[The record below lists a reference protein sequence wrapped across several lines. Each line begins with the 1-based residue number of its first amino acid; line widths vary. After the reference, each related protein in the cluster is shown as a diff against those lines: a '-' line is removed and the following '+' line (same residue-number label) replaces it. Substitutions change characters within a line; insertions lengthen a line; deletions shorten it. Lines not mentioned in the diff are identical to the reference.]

1 VCCVPCAALI
11 APHFA
16 WYGVRGA
23 FRGRG
28 NEVAN
33 LLWVAIALPLAGCLA
48 LAFAGGRL
56 APRAVAIV
64 GCGTVFAAFALVV
77 LAWGDLLTL
86 PESARVRTSAGWRW
100 LDAGTVSVAA
110 RLVFDPLAAALA
122 LIVTGI
128 GGLIHVY
135 AAGYMRGDPGY
146 ARFFALLNGFIAA
159 MLLLTFAGS
168 VPLLAV
174 GWIGVGIA
182 SALLIAFWHD
192 RPGTVAAGRKAFIV
206 NMVGDVGLLAAMAV
220 FADRLGTLDMG
231 TINATAPQLSREAA
245 VVAAVGLLLAA
256 GAKSA
261 QLPLSGWLPDAM
273 AGPTPVSALIHAA
286 TMVAAG
292 IYLLI
297 RLFPVLDR
305 SGLLGLIAVIGALTA
320 LYGGACAL
328 AQPNLKRVL
337 AYSTVSQLGL
347 MVFAIG
353 MGATAVAAFHLATH
367 AAFKAVLFLAAGS
380 VIHAL
385 DGEEEMSRMG
395 GLLRRLP
402 GTAVAF
408 GIGALALGGFPGL
421 SGFFSKDAIAEIAR
435 ERGPLPYLAALAISA
450 LTAAYATR
458 AFVRTF
464 LGPTHPAH
472 PHVHAPGPEM
482 TVPQGV
488 LAALAVVAGYLPI
501 QAFLLPRLGGEEAHL
516 TLAGAAISTLVA
528 LAAAAATWFLLQRR
542 RDVAAESPATRFLRG
557 GLGLDNLVDALFVAP
572 ALALAEF
579 AQGGDRGGTAQG
591 GGGDTPG
598 PPNAFAAFR
607 HANLHRHVLG
617 VAAGAFAVAVLLLLR
632 G

>member
-1 VCCVPCAALI
+1 MV
-11 APHFA
+11 
-16 WYGVRGA
+16 
-23 FRGRG
+23 
-28 NEVAN
+28 N
-33 LLWVAIALPLAGCLA
+33 LLWVAIALPLAGCLT
-48 LAFAGGRL
+48 LTFAGGRM
-56 APRAVAIV
+56 APRTVAAI
-64 GCGTVFAAFALVV
+64 GCGTVLVAFALVL

-86 PESARVRTSAGWRW
+86 DAARRVRVSAGWTW
-100 LDAGTVSVAA
+100 LDAGAVTTTA
-110 RLVFDPLAAALA
+110 RLVFDPLAATLA
-122 LIVTGI
+122 LIVTGV

-135 AAGYMRGDPGY
+135 AAGYMRDDPGY
-146 ARFFALLNGFIAA
+146 TRFFAELNGFIAA
-159 MLLLTFAGS
+159 MLLLTLAGS

-182 SALLIAFWHD
+182 SALLISFWYD

-220 FADRLGTLDMG
+220 FAGVLGTLDMG
-231 TINATAPQLSREAA
+231 TITATAPQLPRGAA

-305 SGLLGLIAVIGALTA
+305 SGLLGLVAVIGALTA
-320 LYGGACAL
+320 LYGGVCAL

-353 MGATAVAAFHLATH
+353 LGATSVAAFHLATH
-367 AAFKAVLFLAAGS
+367 AAFKATLFLAAGS

-385 DGEEEMSRMG
+385 DGEEEMRGMG

-402 GTAVAF
+402 GTALAF

-421 SGFFSKDAIAEIAR
+421 SGFFSKDAIAEVAQ
-435 ERGPLPYLAALAISA
+435 EHGVLPYLTALAISA

-464 LGPTHPAH
+464 LGAPSAAH
-472 PHVHAPGPEM
+472 PHIHPPGPEM
-482 TVPQGV
+482 TVPQGI
-488 LAALAVVAGYLPI
+488 LAALAVVAGYLPV
-501 QAFLLPRLGGEEAHL
+501 QGFLLPRLGGEEVHL
-516 TLAGAAISTLVA
+516 TLSGAAVSTLVA
-528 LAAAAATWFLLQRR
+528 LLAAAVTWFFVRGGR
-542 RDVAAESPATRFLRG
+542 ATTAETPLVRLLRG
-557 GLGLDNLVDALFVAP
+557 GLGLDNLIDALFVAP
-572 ALALAEF
+572 ALALAEY
-579 AQGGDRGGTAQG
+579 AQGAGYPLG
-591 GGGDTPG
+591 GGGGTPG
-598 PPNAFAAFR
+598 PANAFATFR

-617 VAAGAFAVAVLLLLR
+617 VAAGAFAVAVWLLLR